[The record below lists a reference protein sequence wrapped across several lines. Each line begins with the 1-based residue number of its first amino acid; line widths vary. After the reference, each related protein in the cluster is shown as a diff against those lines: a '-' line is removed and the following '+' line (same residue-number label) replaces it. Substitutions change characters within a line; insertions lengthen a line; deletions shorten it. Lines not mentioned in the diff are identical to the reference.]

1 MGLGRLTDEA
11 FEAVIFD
18 LDGTLI
24 DSTPAVLRSW
34 DTWTNEYG
42 LPPLDLLKHHGRPSA
57 SVVRTVLPEDLQE
70 GATRRIAEIEL
81 ANLSDVTVL
90 PGAVEA
96 LASLAGAKSAIATSC
111 TVPLAEARIAA
122 AHLEPPTVLVTA
134 DDVVHGKPHPEPFLQ
149 AARRL
154 GVNPHHCLVVEDAPS
169 GLEAARAAG
178 CFTLA
183 VITTTPRE
191 ALHADAIVADLSEV
205 RFETDG
211 EGIQVK
217 LVDEAARALR
227 QAQGADPKA
236 QGADLEAQG
245 ADLEAQGADLEA
257 QGTT

>member
-1 MGLGRLTDEA
+1 VLVSIKKESSVDLGRLTDEV

-34 DTWTNEYG
+34 NTWTSEYG
-42 LPPLDLLKHHGRPSA
+42 LPPLDLLKHHGTPSA
-57 SVVRTVLPEDLQE
+57 SVVRTVLPEELHE
-70 GATRRIAEIEL
+70 SATRRISEIEL
-81 ANLSDVTVL
+81 ANLHDVVVL

-122 AHLEPPTVLVTA
+122 SHLEPPSVLVTA
-134 DDVVHGKPHPEPFLQ
+134 DDVAHGKPHPEPFLQ

-154 GVNPHHCLVVEDAPS
+154 GVDPHRCLVVEDAPS

-183 VITTTPRE
+183 VVTTTPRE
-191 ALHADAIVADLSEV
+191 ALKADAIVTDLSEV
-205 RFETDG
+205 RFATDH
-211 EGIQVK
+211 EGIRVRHAYEPVNV
-217 LVDEAARALR
+217 LPN
-227 QAQGADPKA
+227 AQY
-236 QGADLEAQG
+236 
-245 ADLEAQGADLEA
+245 
-257 QGTT
+257 